1 MDIFEKILDN
11 ATRSYK
17 PVHALETAKKSD
29 ERFNETWEI
38 IETKNY
44 NSETN
49 RIFNSKL
56 SLYQPLYMELEINGE
71 VNQLESKFIKELEK
85 YESTIEWFWKNGKEH
100 MESNFGIQKE
110 DKTTFQPDFI
120 IKFEDGRVGIFDTK
134 AGKGRDEEDNRVKS
148 NALYKYITE
157 ERFKGK
163 NLIGGFVILDGETF
177 KFYQHATYSTFES
190 EPDKWEKF
198 NNLFQ

>member
-71 VNQLESKFIKELEK
+71 VNQLESKFIKELKNMNQLLSGFGKTEK
-85 YESTIEWFWKNGKEH
+85 NTWK
-100 MESNFGIQKE
+100 
-110 DKTTFQPDFI
+110 
-120 IKFEDGRVGIFDTK
+120 
-134 AGKGRDEEDNRVKS
+134 
-148 NALYKYITE
+148 
-157 ERFKGK
+157 
-163 NLIGGFVILDGETF
+163 VILEYKKKITLL
-177 KFYQHATYSTFES
+177 
-190 EPDKWEKF
+190 F
-198 NNLFQ
+198 NQIL